1 MRGLEKLRGSFVAL
15 ITPFKRDGSI
25 DDDALKELVEWH
37 IAEGTDGI
45 VPCGTTGES
54 ATLTHD
60 EHNHVVELVVKQV
73 AKRVPVV
80 AGAGSNSTD
89 EAIRLTNFAS
99 KVGADFVLSITP
111 YYNKPTQAGLIE
123 HFQAIEHASNIPI
136 ILYNVPGRT
145 CVNMLPPAVAAC
157 ASHQKIVGIKEATAN
172 LEQISEVIATTP
184 REFVVLSGDD
194 FTILPTLAIGGKGVI
209 SVTANV
215 APRLNA
221 ELIRAWEAG
230 DTERAKKIHYAM
242 LPLAKALFAETN
254 PIPVKAAVA
263 RLGKCQKIVRRPLTQ
278 ATQATQKKVDE
289 AIATLEKFQS

>member
-263 RLGKCQKIVRRPLTQ
+263 RLGKCQNIVRRPLTQ

>member
-15 ITPFKRDGSI
+15 VTPFKRDGSV
-25 DDDALKELVEWH
+25 DDDALRNLVEWH

-54 ATLTHD
+54 ATLSHG
-60 EHNHVVELVVKQV
+60 EHNHVIELVVKTV

-89 EAIRLTNFAS
+89 EAIKLTNHAA

-145 CVNMLPPAVAAC
+145 SVNMLPPAVAAC

-172 LEQISEVIATTP
+172 LEQISEVIASTP
-184 REFVVLSGDD
+184 ESFVVLSGDD
-194 FTILPTLAIGGKGVI
+194 FTVLPTLSIGGRGVI

-215 APRLNA
+215 APRLSA
-221 ELIRAWEAG
+221 EMVRAWEA
-230 DTERAKKIHYAM
+230 DDHVRARKIHYAL

-263 RLGKCQKIVRRPLTQ
+263 RLGKCENVVRKPLTQ
-278 ATQATQKKVDE
+278 ATQPTLHKIEE
-289 AIATLEKFQS
+289 AMKNLESFKL